1 MNRATVI
8 AAGLPDVGCEKVCA
22 WHVAT
27 YALKQREDSD
37 YRNFL
42 DMTRREQEAFFLVL
56 KGMSVREMGV
66 EMSVSRKTAENH
78 RSRMMARLG
87 LHNAV
92 EVVRF
97 AVRYGMLHAGNV

>member
-66 EMSVSRKTAENH
+66 EMWVSRTTAGNH
-78 RSRMMARLG
+78 RSRMMARIG
-87 LHNAV
+87 LHHDV
-92 EVVRF
+92 DVVRF
-97 AVRYGMLHAGNV
+97 AEIGRA